1 MKSIDT
7 NDMIQAGAMEHLE
20 EGQIF
25 INGIFKVQKVDG
37 VFRLFM
43 RVDDAYMYLYY
54 SSEIKNILDY
64 QLGVITGIWLCD
76 SGHYH
81 YRKN

>member
-1 MKSIDT
+1 MRSIDT
-7 NDMIQAGAMEHLE
+7 NDMIQARAMEHLE

-54 SSEIKNILDY
+54 SSEIKGILDY
-64 QLGVITGIWLCD
+64 QLGVITGIWLAD
-76 SGHYH
+76 SDHYH